1 MLYIYEHT
9 DKENESF
16 VTEALPYLSEQR
28 RYAVMRCRKT
38 IDRVNGCAVYLM
50 LRYALFKEY
59 GIKDA
64 PVFGFIENE
73 KPYLPTYPQIHFSFS
88 HCRNAAACIV
98 SDNNTA
104 VDIMDIRKKSA
115 AVINRVCS
123 ENELNI
129 LSSSDEREFIRLWT
143 RKECLSKLTGK
154 GMQSDFRTLT
164 DELPEMKSVIT
175 IDRGEHIVSYCSP
188 DGETSLS
195 LVKKEELFEVLSYV
209 REKSIEL

>member
-73 KPYLPTYPQIHFSFS
+73 KPYLPT
-88 HCRNAAACIV
+88 
-98 SDNNTA
+98 
-104 VDIMDIRKKSA
+104 
-115 AVINRVCS
+115 
-123 ENELNI
+123 
-129 LSSSDEREFIRLWT
+129 
-143 RKECLSKLTGK
+143 
-154 GMQSDFRTLT
+154 
-164 DELPEMKSVIT
+164 
-175 IDRGEHIVSYCSP
+175 
-188 DGETSLS
+188 
-195 LVKKEELFEVLSYV
+195 
-209 REKSIEL
+209 